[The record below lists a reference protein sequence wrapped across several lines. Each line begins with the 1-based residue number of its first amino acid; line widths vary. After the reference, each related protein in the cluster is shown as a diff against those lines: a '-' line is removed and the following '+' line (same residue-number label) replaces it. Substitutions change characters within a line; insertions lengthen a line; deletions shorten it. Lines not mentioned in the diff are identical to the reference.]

1 MDCSKCSD
9 LLSDFLDGSLEGA
22 DRELLGKHLEE
33 CLSCGYVRQ
42 EFDQILVAANDYHA
56 YVAAP
61 PDSRQMWMR
70 IRNVVE
76 AERGFDGDLTMAN
89 SPTTP
94 QGEGFFARL
103 FGRRWSLTTPQLTG
117 AFASIALVAVIS
129 GALGVSRLAD
139 RNGSPN
145 QNQVSGGN
153 GAYQAVAYNPSSLVE
168 RQQPNMDYW
177 RQRVEQRRVRW
188 SVRDRDVF
196 DRNLNLID
204 QTVSESLEDLKR
216 NPKDDV
222 AAEML
227 NAALQ
232 EKMELLREFSEF

>member
-22 DRELLGKHLEE
+22 DRELLGTHLEE
-33 CLSCGYVRQ
+33 CLECGYVRQ
-42 EFDQILVAANDYHA
+42 EFDQILVAANDYNAHL
-56 YVAAP
+56 AAP
-61 PDSRQMWMR
+61 PDSRQMWLR

-76 AERGFDGDLTMAN
+76 AERGFDQNFATVNRAAQ
-89 SPTTP
+89 P

-103 FGRRWSLTTPQLTG
+103 FGKRWNLTTPQLTG

-129 GALGVSRLAD
+129 GVLGVRTLESRL
-139 RNGSPN
+139 GSPN
-145 QNQVSGGN
+145 QNPNVPVNS
-153 GAYQAVAYNPSSLVE
+153 AYQAVAFNPNSLVE
-168 RQQPNMDYW
+168 RQQPNIDYW
-177 RQRVEQRRVRW
+177 RQRVEQRRARW

-216 NPKDDV
+216 DPKDEV